1 MCNIK
6 PLIACSLL
14 VTLALHPWSALPRW
28 VLLFICLLGPKTWP
42 EENQSY
48 VRFGNRCSAGGC
60 GFFSFF
66 FFFFFFVLSSELRS
80 TPQKII
86 NHFNRSAKRHKNREN
101 SGLYVI
107 SRVGIFREGPA
118 LALATSVSG
127 RHHRLTPRQV
137 SRSARRRRVRSP
149 GRLSSKLVVQWV
161 RGRWRELW
169 SAKCSWKFREPCLR
183 QFPLPLPEKL
193 RPQVMAAGREAVDR
207 G

>member
-1 MCNIK
+1 M
-6 PLIACSLL
+6 A
-14 VTLALHPWSALPRW
+14 V
-28 VLLFICLLGPKTWP
+28 
-42 EENQSY
+42 
-48 VRFGNRCSAGGC
+48 
-60 GFFSFF
+60 GFFLFSS
-66 FFFFFFVLSSELRS
+66 FFFFVLSSELRS
-80 TPQKII
+80 TPKKII

-118 LALATSVSG
+118 LAALATSVSG

-149 GRLSSKLVVQWV
+149 GQLSSKLVVQWV